1 VSPSHRATVR
11 LLFAAGLVA
20 FLLAVGTA
28 FVTGSHVDDDAYE
41 AGEASNFT
49 IHTYAGPDADQRRP
63 GAADRSYWTE
73 SVVYEIPE
81 GERVYLQESITYRP
95 VPSDCSP
102 GDTDEFGIDRDATYQ
117 GERKTDED
125 IMDSVKSFQLDQ
137 DVRQEYED
145 GPGEYG
151 DLTTAEGWAYVER
164 ITIDWYGPDD
174 FGSPVQLSRG
184 DRFVTAQRACL
195 DNPDAAGW
203 YRWAGINTVELEN
216 GTTIRQERPT
226 FSHWYWVC
234 DCQNRS
240 DAVETLGPPPS
251 EQSAE
256 SDAETETGGPTP
268 TPQPSAGTPSTA
280 EPGET
285 DGEETPAPENGT
297 PTPEASGPSP
307 ATPADTPAPTD
318 TPQPTPASS
327 PTNEWEDQIYQTP
340 TREEGAGLTPLT
352 ALFALL
358 LVVGAFRYRR

>member
-1 VSPSHRATVR
+1 MVSSSRATVR
-11 LLFAAGLVA
+11 LLIAAVVLCSLLAAGT
-20 FLLAVGTA
+20 AVVVGP
-28 FVTGSHVDDDAYE
+28 HVDEAEYQSGDANDFKIY
-41 AGEASNFT
+41 
-49 IHTYAGPDADQRRP
+49 TYTGPDADQRRP
-63 GAADRSYWTE
+63 GAADRSYWTG

-81 GERVYLQESITYRP
+81 GESVYLQKSVIYRP
-95 VPSDCSP
+95 VSSDCSP
-102 GDTDEFGIDRDATYQ
+102 GDTDELGIDRDATDQ
-117 GERKTDED
+117 GERETDED
-125 IMDSVKSFQLDQ
+125 IMDSVKSFQLDK
-137 DVRQEYED
+137 DVRPAYED

-151 DLTTAEGWAYVER
+151 DLRTADEWAYVER
-164 ITIDWYGPDD
+164 VTIDWYGPDD
-174 FGSPVQLSRG
+174 FGSSVRLSRG

-195 DNPDAAGW
+195 DNPNAAGW

-226 FSHWYWVC
+226 FSHWYWIC
-234 DCQNRS
+234 DCENRS

-285 DGEETPAPENGT
+285 DGEETPTPENGT
-297 PTPEASGPSP
+297 PTPEAAGPSP
-307 ATPADTPAPTD
+307 ATPADTPVPTD

-327 PTNEWEDQIYQTP
+327 PTNEWRDRVYQTP

-352 ALFALL
+352 ALLAL
-358 LVVGAFRYRR
+358 LVVIGTLRYSR